1 MTNRRSRLPAAA
13 EVSTKTLAPV
23 FDTTGC
29 CGHLLRSAKGFR
41 AFDHNDR
48 QIGIYATAGDGL
60 VALLERATA
69 TA

>member
-1 MTNRRSRLPAAA
+1 MKTVT
-13 EVSTKTLAPV
+13 EVSTRPLIPIH
-23 FDTTGC
+23 DTRGC